1 MNEIPSI
8 LVIGS
13 INIDLVLETDRIPFR
28 GESLFGR
35 RYQYFPGGK
44 GANQAV
50 AASRLGDSVSFAGKI
65 GKDFNGIKLKEK
77 LTAEGI
83 NIDFLVE
90 KENSPTGLAIIILEE
105 NGQNRILVYP
115 GANIDIHT
123 KDVKKVFQKK
133 FDAVMLQLEIP
144 HSVIIEACNM
154 AKRENIPIILDTGPA
169 MKFPLEKVKEVEIIT
184 PNETEVLS
192 LTGIKIKNMND
203 AKIAAKIIAQKT
215 EAKNVVI
222 KMGEKGAFLFR
233 DRQTKLFPSFKVKV
247 VDTTAAGDA
256 FTSAMTVSYLRY
268 RDIERAIH
276 FGNIVGALSVT
287 KLGAQASLPNLSE
300 VQEFIEERNIKW

>member
-1 MNEIPSI
+1 MNKIPSI

-13 INIDLVLETDRIPFR
+13 INMDLVLKTTRIPLA
-28 GESLFGR
+28 GESLLGTD
-35 RYQYFPGGK
+35 YQYFSGGK

-50 AASRLGDSVSFAGKI
+50 AASRLGASVSFAGKI

-77 LTAEGI
+77 LTVEGI
-83 NIDFLVE
+83 NIDLLLE
-90 KENSPTGLAIIILEE
+90 KENSPTGLAIIILEK

-115 GANIDIHT
+115 GANMDIHIEEI
-123 KDVKKVFQKK
+123 KKAFQKNY
-133 FDAVMLQLEIP
+133 DAVVLQLEIP
-144 HSVIIEACNM
+144 YSVIIEACNM
-154 AKRENIPIILDTGPA
+154 AKRESIPIVLDAGPA
-169 MKFPLEKVKEVEIIT
+169 TKFPLNKIKGIEIIT

-192 LTGIKIKNMND
+192 LTGINIKNLDD
-203 AKIAAKIIAQKT
+203 AKIAAGIIAQKT
-215 EAKNVVI
+215 KAKNVVI
-222 KMGEKGAFLFR
+222 KMGKKGAFLYR

-268 RDIERAIH
+268 GDIERAIH

-287 KLGAQASLPNLSE
+287 KLGAQASLPNLYE
-300 VQEFIEERNIKW
+300 VQKFIEERNIKW

>member
-13 INIDLVLETDRIPFR
+13 INMDLVLETDRIPFR

-50 AASRLGDSVSFAGKI
+50 AAARLGASVSFAGKI

-77 LTAEGI
+77 LMAEGI
-83 NIDFLVE
+83 TIELLIEE
-90 KENSPTGLAIIILEE
+90 KNLPTGLAIIILEE

-115 GANIDIHT
+115 GANMDVHT
-123 KDVKKVFQKK
+123 EEVKRIFQKK
-133 FDAVMLQLEIP
+133 YDAVMLQLEIP
-144 HSVIIEACNM
+144 HPVIIEACNI
-154 AKRENIPIILDTGPA
+154 AKRKNIPIVLDTGPA
-169 MKFPLEKVKEVEIIT
+169 MKFPLEKIKGVEIIT

-192 LTGIKIKNMND
+192 LTGINIKNLDN
-203 AKIAAKIIAQKT
+203 AKIAAGIIAQKA

-222 KMGEKGAFLFR
+222 KMSEKGAFLYQNG
-233 DRQTKLFPSFKVKV
+233 QTKLFPGFKVKV
-247 VDTTAAGDA
+247 VDTTGAGDA
-256 FTSAMTVSYLRY
+256 FTSAMIVSYLRY
-268 RDIERAIH
+268 GDIEKAVC

-300 VQEFIEERNIKW
+300 VQKFIKERSIKW

>member
-1 MNEIPSI
+1 MNEKPSI

-13 INIDLVLETDRIPFR
+13 INMDLVLETDRIPFR

-35 RYQYFPGGK
+35 RYQYFSGGK

-50 AASRLGDSVSFAGKI
+50 AAARLGATVSFAGKV

-77 LTAEGI
+77 MVTEGI
-83 NIDFLVE
+83 SVDFLKEE
-90 KENSPTGLAIIILEE
+90 KSSSTGFAIIILEG

-115 GANIDIHT
+115 GANMDMHIEET
-123 KDVKKVFQKK
+123 KEAFQKNY
-133 FDAVMLQLEIP
+133 DVIMLQLEIP
-144 HSVIIEACNM
+144 HQVIIEVCSI
-154 AKRENIPIILDTGPA
+154 AKRKNIPVVLDTGPA
-169 MKFPLEKVKEVEIIT
+169 IKFPLKKIKGIEIIT

-192 LTGIKIKNMND
+192 LTGINIKNLDD
-203 AKIAAKIIAQKT
+203 AKIASGIIAQKT

-222 KMGEKGAFLFR
+222 KMSEKGAFLYQNG
-233 DRQTKLFPSFKVKV
+233 QTKLFPGFKVKV
-247 VDTTAAGDA
+247 IDTTGAGDA

-268 RDIERAIH
+268 GDIEKAVY

-287 KLGAQASLPNLSE
+287 KLGAQPSLPNLPE
-300 VQEFIEERNIKW
+300 VQKFIKERSIKW